1 MARDNYVGITETG
14 DIAFDLK
21 AFDRLHAANIIIT
34 KRLTNTVIAK
44 LVQHKDKCILH
55 LTVTGWGG
63 TKVEPLVPTTAWSRA
78 QLTKLLQAG
87 FPVSQVV
94 LRIDPIILTQEG
106 MDHVNDVLVAF
117 EDSGV
122 KRYRISF
129 LDMYRHTR
137 QRFLSEGINIP
148 QEGFHAPLKLRQ
160 QVLDLLAQDAAMTGY
175 EIEVCGEPGIPSTP
189 CVSQKDIDILRLTG
203 QVILH
208 GKADQRDACGCPANK
223 RQILT
228 RRPGRCA
235 NRCLYC
241 YWKDDQAGD

>member
-34 KRLTNTVIAK
+34 KRLTDMVIEK

-94 LRIDPIILTQEG
+94 LRIDPVILTNEG
-106 MDHVNDVLVAF
+106 VGRLSHVLTLF
-117 EDSGV
+117 EDSGI
-122 KRYRISF
+122 KRYRVSYI
-129 LDMYRHTR
+129 DMYRHAKV
-137 QRFLSEGINIP
+137 RFNEAGIELP
-148 QEGFHAPLKLRQ
+148 HETFHAPMELRKKFTNQ
-160 QVLDLLAQDAAMTGY
+160 LVALGKETGFDLEL
-175 EIEVCGEPGIPSTP
+175 CGEPGIPSTP
-189 CVSQKDIDILRLTG
+189 CVSQKDVDLLGLTG
-203 QVILH
+203 QVILR